1 MFGKIYGSQGKFYFL
16 LQSLSSD
23 NAPDT
28 YIKLAL
34 MNQAKVSK
42 MLKYVLPQCDV
53 KILYHFFCIGSEAK
67 EDGNCQKE

>member
-42 MLKYVLPQCDV
+42 MPQCDV
-53 KILYHFFCIGSEAK
+53 TILYHFFCIGSEAK

>member
-53 KILYHFFCIGSEAK
+53 KNTVSFFLYRK
-67 EDGNCQKE
+67 